1 MKKLLLIM
9 AACLLPLQI
18 NILVW
23 RPSFAAVHTIEQ
35 DPGSSTLSARAS
47 NVLKI
52 ISVLD
57 HRMTDQPLLEKAKE
71 KVFTLSDRHTRLI
84 ASLSDQVVKERNS
97 TTGDIAFLLLT
108 ALIVLL

>member
-1 MKKLLLIM
+1 MKKLMLIIVVCFL
-9 AACLLPLQI
+9 ALQV
-18 NILVW
+18 NIFVGGA
-23 RPSFAAVHTIEQ
+23 SFAAVNTIES
-35 DPGSSTLSARAS
+35 DPGQSAISSRAS